1 MSRNGLKVLVTGA
14 SGSLGFTI
22 AGGLEP
28 TCSVYAGWNQFE
40 PQLKNAEMVQINLQ
54 EPGHVKKIIE
64 DLKPGLVVHCAAM
77 TDPEICKKDPDL
89 TRRINTEATREIA
102 EATRDIHGK
111 LIYLSTDLIFD
122 GKKTMYGEEDEPNP
136 LNEYANS
143 KYLGE
148 IAIRDSVENFLILR
162 ISVVYGFGYGR
173 KGTFSDWLISNL
185 NKGNEV
191 RLFDDQYRTSFY
203 LPDGAR
209 VMKDLI
215 PTNCTGVFHVGG
227 AERLS
232 RYQFGVTLA
241 KRLGL
246 PEDLIIQTKMAD
258 CTDFAKRPG
267 DCSLRT
273 TKLNKAIGFSPT
285 PLEVAFSEMAEK
297 MEPTQSSKP

>member
-1 MSRNGLKVLVTGA
+1 MKVLVTGA

-22 AGGLEP
+22 AGSFEP
-28 TCSVYAGWNQFE
+28 TCSVYTGWNQFQ
-40 PQLKNAEMVQINLQ
+40 PQLKNAETVQINLQ
-54 EPGHVKKIIE
+54 KNGHAKKIIE
-64 DLKPGLVVHCAAM
+64 DLKPDLVVHCAAM

-102 EATRDIHGK
+102 EATRGANGK

-122 GKKTMYGEEDEPNP
+122 GNKTMYGEEDEPNP

-148 IAIRDSVENFLILR
+148 IAIRDSIENFLVLR
-162 ISVVYGFGYGR
+162 TSVVYGFGYGR
-173 KGTFSDWLISNL
+173 KGTFSYWLISNL
-185 NKGNEV
+185 NKGSEV

-209 VMKDLI
+209 VIKNLI
-215 PTNCTGVFHVGG
+215 PTNLTGVFHMGG

-246 PEDLIIQTKMAD
+246 PEDLIIKTKMAD
-258 CTDFAKRPG
+258 LADFAKRPG
-267 DCSLRT
+267 DCSLRI
-273 TKLNKAIGFSPT
+273 TKLEKAIGFSPT
-285 PLEVAFSEMAEK
+285 PLEMALDEMAEK
-297 MEPTQSSKP
+297 METSKSSKL